1 MNENLTDLNEAD
13 VLRELEALAPQVKAG
28 FALIDGPSDSV
39 LDAIRAEAV
48 RVAAERRRPARLHA
62 VFRRLAAAAMFAVLL
77 GGSFLTYQRHNSNA
91 AHEQTLTL
99 LRICMATEDGGV
111 SISDTSDLAHFLLT
125 MQGLDQD
132 SFFSSPEEI
141 EPLWL

>member
-1 MNENLTDLNEAD
+1 MNEDLTDLNEAN

-28 FALIDGPSDSV
+28 FASAGGPSRRV
-39 LDAIRAEAV
+39 LDAIHAEAV
-48 RVAAERRRPARLHA
+48 RVAAEKRRPARLHA
-62 VFRRLAAAAMFAVLL
+62 VFRRLAAAAAVAVLL
-77 GGSFLTYQRHNSNA
+77 TGSFQTYQRYSSHV
-91 AHEQTLTL
+91 AHDQALTL
-99 LRICMATEDGGV
+99 LRISLATEDGGV
-111 SISDTSDLAHFLLT
+111 SLSDTSDLAHLLLT

>member
-48 RVAAERRRPARLHA
+48 RVAAERRRPARLHV

>member
-1 MNENLTDLNEAD
+1 MSDELTDLNEAD

-28 FALIDGPSDSV
+28 FALIDGPSGSV
-39 LDAIRAEAV
+39 LDAIHAEAV
-48 RVAAERRRPARLHA
+48 RVAAGRRRPSRLHI
-62 VFRRLAAAAMFAVLL
+62 VFRRLAAAAVFAVLL
-77 GGSFLTYQRHNSNA
+77 GGSFLTYQRHSSNA

-99 LRICMATEDGGV
+99 LRICLATEDGGV
-111 SISDTSDLAHFLLT
+111 SLSDTSDLAHLLLT

-132 SFFSSPEEI
+132 SFFSAPEEI

>member
-1 MNENLTDLNEAD
+1 MSENLTDLNEAD

-28 FALIDGPSDSV
+28 FAHIGGPSDRV
-39 LDAIRAEAV
+39 LDAIHAEAV
-48 RVAAERRRPARLHA
+48 KVAAAKRKPARLHL
-62 VFRRLAAAAMFAVLL
+62 VFRRLAAAAVFAVLL
-77 GGSFLTYQRHNSNA
+77 GGSFLTYQRRNSNA

-111 SISDTSDLAHFLLT
+111 SLSDTADLAHFLLT

-132 SFFSSPEEI
+132 SLFISPDEI
-141 EPLWL
+141 ESLWL

>member
-1 MNENLTDLNEAD
+1 MSENLTNLNEAD

-28 FALIDGPSDSV
+28 FADMDGPSDRV
-39 LDAIRAEAV
+39 LDAIHAEAV
-48 RVAAERRRPARLHA
+48 RVAAEKRRPARLHL
-62 VFRRLAAAAMFAVLL
+62 VFRRLAAAAVFALLL
-77 GGSFLTYQRHNSNA
+77 GGSLLTYQRYNNNV

-99 LRICMATEDGGV
+99 LRICLATEDGCV

-132 SFFSSPEEI
+132 SFFISPDEI
-141 EPLWL
+141 ESLWL